1 MKDKI
6 QFAITCG
13 PRSEPFLEL
22 LIHSIEATESGEHD
36 IEYLIAVNNN
46 AVDIGHLKSI
56 ESKHPK
62 VFFIDP
68 PEKMYNGLN
77 DDLSRSHG
85 RSLTELVSS
94 MTAKYGVICD
104 VDVAFLAK
112 DWDIKITNL
121 LDSNNIIAGSTY
133 RKSVRNGSIYKYS
146 NFPCVFMSI
155 FLVEPIQK
163 LQIDF
168 TPTLETKVV
177 TESNLHI
184 YGEPK
189 FDISGPPMARHVHLD
204 TGHELPEKI
213 IPAGYTGTP
222 LETVCHGFPN
232 SVFTKSQDLGDEFL
246 LNGEPIATHKGRSWS
261 RGFDPTWKKEALK
274 WLEKLK

>member
-1 MKDKI
+1 MRDKI

-22 LIHSIEATESGEHD
+22 LLHSIEVTESGD
-36 IEYLIAVNNN
+36 FDLEYLIAVNNN
-46 AVDIGHLKSI
+46 AVDIDKLKSI

-77 DDLSRSHG
+77 EDLSRSHG

-94 MTAKYGVICD
+94 MTAKYGVLCD

-112 DWDIKITNL
+112 DWDVKITNL

-133 RKSVRNGSIYKYS
+133 RKSITNGEMHKYS

-168 TPTLETKVV
+168 TPTLEMKVV
-177 TESNLHI
+177 NKSNVHI
-184 YGEPK
+184 YGRPK
-189 FDISGPPMARHVHLD
+189 YDTYGWPRGVHLD

-213 IPAGYTGTP
+213 IPAGYGGVP

-232 SVFTKSQDLGDEFL
+232 SVFTKNQDLGDEFL
-246 LNGEPIATHKGRSWS
+246 LDGEPIATHKGRSWS
-261 RGFDPTWKKEALK
+261 RGFNPVWKKEVLK
-274 WLEKLK
+274 WLEK

>member
-46 AVDIGHLKSI
+46 AVDIDHLKSI

-163 LQIDF
+163 LEIDF

-177 TESNLHI
+177 TKSNLHI
-184 YGEPK
+184 YGEPE
-189 FDISGPPMARHVHLD
+189 GREVMLD
-204 TGHELPEKI
+204 TGHEIPEKV
-213 IPAGYTGTP
+213 IPAGYSGVP
-222 LETVCHGFPN
+222 LETVCHGLPN
-232 SVFTKSQDLGDEFL
+232 AVFTREQDLGDEFL
-246 LNGEPIATHKGRSWS
+246 LDGEPIATHKGRAWS
-261 RGFDPTWKKEALK
+261 RGINSTWKTKVIE
-274 WLEKLK
+274 WLEK